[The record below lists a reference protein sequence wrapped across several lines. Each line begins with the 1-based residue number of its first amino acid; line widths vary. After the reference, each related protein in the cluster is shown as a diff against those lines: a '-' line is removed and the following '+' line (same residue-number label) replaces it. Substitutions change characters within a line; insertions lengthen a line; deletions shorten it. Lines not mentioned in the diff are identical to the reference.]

1 MEIVKIEYGDA
12 VSIGKMLKSSNALT
26 SNTVVKDVLDHI
38 TNGIALKFM
47 DEGEILGVWCS
58 KEFETHVSLSFF
70 YTDEKIRRKPQLMVF
85 FKNCMEQ
92 INLTKPL
99 LLSTKDTT
107 GFDKYVTKVGED
119 LYQFIGLR
127 HG

>member
-58 KEFETHVSLSFF
+58 KEFDTHVSLSFF
-70 YTDEKIRRKPQLMVF
+70 YTDEKMRRKPQLWVF
-85 FKNCMEQ
+85 FKNCTEH
-92 INLTKPL
+92 INLSKPL
-99 LLSTKDTT
+99 VIRTKDTT
-107 GFDKYVTKVGED
+107 GFDRYVKQIGED

-127 HG
+127 